1 MTQLFPENTVHCS
14 WGLTASIPS
23 NRLKKG
29 FPGGSALKESA
40 YNAGDLGLT
49 PGQED
54 SLVKEMATHSSIL
67 TWEIQWTEEQG
78 GATVHEELNTT

>member
-1 MTQLFPENTVHCS
+1 MAQPLKNLPTMQEN
-14 WGLTASIPS
+14 
-23 NRLKKG
+23 
-29 FPGGSALKESA
+29 A
-40 YNAGDLGLT
+40 YNSGDLGLI